1 MKKLLAL
8 ALSILITL
16 SAAACSNQSSGTAET
31 TSPATTAAPTQEAT
45 TGSPEQQMLTEK
57 LNDLGFEGT
66 VYAAKGG
73 KAYATYATGTLP
85 GGDAITIDTPMPVGS
100 VSKQFCAASI
110 LMLQEQGKL
119 SVKDKLSKYFPECP
133 YGDKITLHNMLSMRS
148 GIPEIIDKKEQLQ
161 YEVSM
166 DKTDEENTAAFKN
179 WVFAQELDFEPDES
193 FAYSN
198 SNFMLLGLIVEQ
210 VSGKSYINFLHD
222 NIFTPLGMK
231 HSGTIHELKD
241 NPSWA
246 NGVTHKAEDLSPG
259 IEPGMAKGAGDIV
272 STGEDI
278 TLWLNA
284 LRSGKV
290 ISKDSYKAMTT
301 DYTDSTSHYGY
312 GIYLDFI
319 NGIGH
324 FGNIG
329 TYTAADYL
337 NENKDVT
344 LFVATCSMSS
354 ATLVSIFQT
363 LATLI

>member
-1 MKKLLAL
+1 MKKTVAL
-8 ALSILITL
+8 IL
-16 SAAACSNQSSGTAET
+16 SALIILTSAACSAQNSSTADT
-31 TSPATTAAPTQEAT
+31 TAPATTAPLKET
-45 TGSPEQQMLTEK
+45 TGDSAEQQMLNEK
-57 LNDLGFEGT
+57 LEEFGFEGT

-73 KAYATYATGTLP
+73 KAYATYANGTLDN
-85 GGDAITIDTPMPVGS
+85 GKDITIDTPMPVGS

-110 LMLQEQGKL
+110 LLLQEQGKL
-119 SVKDKLSKYFPECP
+119 SVKDTLGKYFPECS
-133 YGDKITLHNMLSMRS
+133 YGEKVTLHHMLSMRS

-161 YEVSM
+161 YEAGM
-166 DKTDEENTAAFKN
+166 DKTEEENIAAFKK
-179 WVFAQELDFEPDES
+179 WVFAQELDFEPDTS

-210 VSGKSYINFLHD
+210 VSGKSYIDFLHD

-241 NPSWA
+241 SPEWA
-246 NGVTHKAEDLSPG
+246 NGVTHKAENLSPG

-278 TLWLNA
+278 TIWLNA
-284 LRSGKV
+284 LSSGKL
-290 ISKDSYKAMTT
+290 ISKESYKTMTT

-312 GIYLDFI
+312 GLYVEFS
-319 NGIGH
+319 GGVGH

-337 NENKDVT
+337 NENTDVT

-354 ATLVSIFQT
+354 GTLINIFTTLV
-363 LATLI
+363 TLI